1 MIDEKKIEKAA
12 IGHLKV
18 EQAAYRDE
26 SGDVVYPTS
35 IKDIEGQIMDSFMD
49 GAHWAINSLWHP
61 NGEEPEDDAEC
72 LIDTGKGIRLCY
84 WNSYDKCWDDEEEDD
99 YFCEM
104 SYIKRWCYLSDLL
117 PKEGGEE

>member
-26 SGDVVYPTS
+26 SGDVIYPTS

-72 LIDTGKGIRLCY
+72 IVERKDGFYHCWWDST
-84 WNSYDKCWDDEEEDD
+84 SKCFINRYCDVSEV
-99 YFCEM
+99 
-104 SYIKRWCYLSDLL
+104 KRWCNFEDVL
-117 PKEGGEE
+117 PKEGGEQ